1 MLEAY
6 GYQRLG
12 YIDIQGLL
20 QNMPLLEKINI
31 ETKDAAIGSDQL
43 QPVLHPRLKELGVRG
58 SRLRSISSGT
68 LSGLKGKEFLKSS
81 IYFMLIIT
89 TIYVSTNF
97 ANSMVHHV
105 IIYY

>member
-20 QNMPLLEKINI
+20 HNMPLLEKINI

-68 LSGLKGKEFLKSS
+68 LSGLKGKKISKS
-81 IYFMLIIT
+81 MAPL
-89 TIYVSTNF
+89 
-97 ANSMVHHV
+97 V
-105 IIYY
+105 IIVLMDHLSRNICK

>member
-6 GYQRLG
+6 GYQKLG

-43 QPVLHPRLKELGVRG
+43 QPVLHPRLRELGVRG

-68 LSGLKGKEFLKSS
+68 LSGLKGEFLA
-81 IYFMLIIT
+81 IYIWIK
-89 TIYVSTNF
+89 VSLN
-97 ANSMVHHV
+97 NEKLHK
-105 IIYY
+105 

>member
-20 QNMPLLEKINI
+20 QSMPLLEKVNI

-43 QPVLHPRLKELGVRG
+43 QPVLHPRLRELGVRG

-68 LSGLKGKEFLKSS
+68 LSGLKGD
-81 IYFMLIIT
+81 YFNIHSKYKNRM
-89 TIYVSTNF
+89 
-97 ANSMVHHV
+97 
-105 IIYY
+105 